1 MFEGIS
7 IEEFYMLYKVGEAAG
22 AVSVPFCIL
31 SFFSGA
37 TVVGLFITIVA
48 GCKEDEAKARRIF
61 RPVSFVFLALLMVA
75 TPLVFASKVAPTF
88 GEVKAFVALKVGEK
102 AANSE
107 TAQRLIDVAISKLEE
122 KENK

>member
-7 IEEFYMLYKVGEAAG
+7 IEEFYLLYKVGEVAHALCVAPIIVG
-22 AVSVPFCIL
+22 ILALVVVLAVVL
-31 SFFSGA
+31 SSFGYYDDGDKKTMKFF
-37 TVVGLFITIVA
+37 TIVA
-48 GCKEDEAKARRIF
+48 IVCFFI
-61 RPVSFVFLALLMVA
+61 S
-75 TPLVFASKVAPTF
+75 TPLLLAANGAPTF